1 MTKNDLITKIKAQLK
16 GLLTTKF
23 AEVKAGDLTIT
34 SQDEVL
40 VVGSE
45 VFTVDQDGNNIPL
58 GDGEYVLDNGTKI
71 MVAAGKIT
79 GIYEK
84 EEEVESEVELQEE
97 MPAATP
103 EDETKK
109 TAEAKPDLAEEMKK
123 MGERLAKCEM
133 MIEKMVSEKAEMEK
147 KIQKMSEMPASEGI
161 EVKPSEF
168 KSMDDKKS
176 GLSLDIMSIREK
188 VRKNNR

>member
-58 GDGEYVLDNGTKI
+58 SDGEYVLDNGTKI

-84 EEEVESEVELQEE
+84 EAEVESEVELQEE
-97 MPAATP
+97 MPAA
-103 EDETKK
+103 
-109 TAEAKPDLAEEMKK
+109 
-123 MGERLAKCEM
+123 
-133 MIEKMVSEKAEMEK
+133 
-147 KIQKMSEMPASEGI
+147 
-161 EVKPSEF
+161 
-168 KSMDDKKS
+168 
-176 GLSLDIMSIREK
+176 LS
-188 VRKNNR
+188 